1 MSKIYDLNQ
10 EQLDLLDA
18 LSWKDAEEDA
28 EEIAEIEKRLMQIRG
43 SAENTLKFLSN
54 IYLQLGYDLSV
65 KKDEETRLKALVAE
79 AAKRAKMAA
88 RERDRVSSIMVR
100 IMKEFNIDK
109 FSTGYSDFKR
119 TIAPGEVIYRPD
131 FDVRK
136 LSEFYVRTIPE
147 RQEPNG
153 KEICAA
159 LRARIKDSKGRL
171 DKTTTEVACEEL
183 PRVVLVRKE
192 GISG

>member
-18 LSWKDAEEDA
+18 LSWKDEEEDA
-28 EEIAEIEKRLMQIRG
+28 EEIAEIERRLMQIRG

-65 KKDEETRLKALVAE
+65 KKDEEKRLKALVAE

-119 TIAPGEVIYRPD
+119 TITPGAVVYKD
-131 FDVRK
+131 NFDVRK
-136 LSEFYVRTIPE
+136 LAGFYVRTIPE
-147 RQEPNG
+147 QQEPDG

-159 LRARIKDSKGRL
+159 LRACIKDSKGHL
-171 DKTTTEVACEEL
+171 DKTTTEVVCEEL
-183 PRVVLVRKE
+183 PGVVLVRKE